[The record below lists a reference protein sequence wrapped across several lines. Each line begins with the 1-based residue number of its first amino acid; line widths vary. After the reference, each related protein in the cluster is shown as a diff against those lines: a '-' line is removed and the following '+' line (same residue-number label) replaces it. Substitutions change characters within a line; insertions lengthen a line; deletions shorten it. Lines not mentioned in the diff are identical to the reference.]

1 MKILVTGGAGF
12 IGSNIVDGF
21 IENGH
26 DVVVV
31 DNLSHGKRGNL
42 NSKVK
47 FYNLDIR
54 DKELNKIFES
64 ERPEVVCHH
73 AAQISVPKSVDNPIE
88 DADINIIGSLNLLE
102 CCRLYGVKKVI
113 YPASA
118 AIFGEPIYLPIDEN
132 HPLDM
137 MSGYGVT
144 KHTLEHYLK
153 VYKELYNIN
162 YTVMRY
168 ANVYGPRQDSTGE
181 GGVVA
186 IFCEKILENEVPTI
200 FGNGEQTRDFVFVKD
215 VVEANIKALTELDNE
230 IYNVAT
236 NTKISI
242 DDLFNMV
249 CNILNKDMKPV
260 HGEERAGDIRH
271 SYMTYK
277 KINEACGWKPQ
288 YSLEDGI
295 KETINYYIEKGHK

>member
-260 HGEERAGDIRH
+260 YGEERAGDIRH

-288 YSLEDGI
+288 YSLENGI

>member
-31 DNLSHGKRGNL
+31 DNLSHGKRENL

-260 HGEERAGDIRH
+260 YGEERAGDIRH

-288 YSLEDGI
+288 YSLENGI

>member
-1 MKILVTGGAGF
+1 MKVLVTGGAGF

-26 DVVVV
+26 DVVIL
-31 DNLSHGKRGNL
+31 DNFSHGKMENVNL
-42 NSKVK
+42 KAKV
-47 FYNLDIR
+47 YNLDIR
-54 DKELNKIFES
+54 DKKLKEVFET

-73 AAQISVPKSVDNPIE
+73 AAQISVPKSVDDPIE
-88 DADINIIGSLNLLE
+88 DADINILGSLNLLE

-118 AIFGEPIYLPIDEN
+118 AIFGEPSYLPIDEE

-153 VYKELYNIN
+153 VYKALYGIN
-162 YTVMRY
+162 YTIMRY

-186 IFCEKILENEVPTI
+186 IFCERILEDQVPTI

-215 VVEANIKALTELDNE
+215 VVEANIKALTVLDNE
-230 IYNVAT
+230 IYNVST
-236 NTKISI
+236 NSKISI

-249 CNILNKDMKPV
+249 CSILNKDMKPIY
-260 HGEERAGDIRH
+260 GEERAGDILH
-271 SYMTYK
+271 SYMSYE

-288 YSLEDGI
+288 YSLEEGI
-295 KETINYYIEKGHK
+295 KETISYYIEKGHK